1 MAHLL
6 KVVAADNSAFKT
18 TIGAGLQTLNPGL
31 KSSNLCAE
39 YRAKKERYPER
50 SFLHKS

>member
-18 TIGAGLQTLNPGL
+18 TIGAGLQTLNP
-31 KSSNLCAE
+31 E
-39 YRAKKERYPER
+39 YLALNPATYVPGTG
-50 SFLHKS
+50 